1 MEEKKQ
7 LKNFKCQNPD
17 CGHEFMA
24 DEFEARECPNCQHE
38 EITPLRPSWT
48 KYFGIGAIVI
58 IAFVLIILFLRGCS
72 GGGTKLELEFVEQT
86 CELKAFVDD
95 KENQSYVYVLDS
107 KVIQFEKS
115 TFKEVGIG
123 DHTVCIFKKD
133 NFEPNSNQDPI
144 ACKPIFV
151 SKSCDG
157 SGDKS
162 SSPSGQPVQS
172 KLQILGIKPGKLLI
186 IDFVGGTGS
195 SFEFSITGMKGPFQ
209 KTPDFPNAQCKVYQP
224 GDLVV
229 KCISDGQY
237 AENPI
242 GLRFDGCKQ
251 VVSLSPLPPAG
262 PNSEIQALFDGLI
275 SGSAKI
281 GDAYGINPGNMSE
294 PIQVFHPNNSSPESI
309 PFYDYVV
316 RLTADKSIKI
326 NKVTA
331 GFKWGIDSKGKQVPV
346 PKNIKVYEGN

>member
-17 CGHEFMA
+17 CKHEFLA
-24 DEFEARECPNCQHE
+24 DEFEALECPVCHTE
-38 EITPLRPSWT
+38 EIAPLRPPLT
-48 KYFGIGAIVI
+48 KYFGMAALVI
-58 IAFVLIILFLRGCS
+58 IAVVLIILFFRGCS
-72 GGGTKLELEFVEQT
+72 GDGTKLELQFVLET
-86 CELKAFVDD
+86 CELKAIVDD

-115 TFKEVGIG
+115 TFKQVGIG
-123 DHTVCIFKKD
+123 NHTVCIFNKD
-133 NFEPNSNQDPI
+133 NYEPNSNQNPI
-144 ACKPIFV
+144 VCKPIFV

-157 SGDKS
+157 SEDKS
-162 SSPSGQPVQS
+162 SSPSGLPAQT
-172 KLQILGIKPGKLLI
+172 KLQILGLKPGKLLVI
-186 IDFVGGTGS
+186 NFVGGTGS
-195 SFEFSITGMKGPFQ
+195 SFEFSINGMKGPFQ

-251 VVSLSPLPPAG
+251 VVSSSPLPPAG
-262 PNSEIQALFDGLI
+262 PNPEIQALFDGLI
-275 SGSAKI
+275 NGSAKI

-294 PIQVFHPNNSSPESI
+294 PIQVFHPTNSASETI
-309 PFYDYVV
+309 PFYDYMV

-331 GFKWGIDSKGKQVPV
+331 GFKWGVDSKGKQVPV
-346 PKNIKVYEGN
+346 PINIKVYETN